1 MTTFPSCVS
10 WTGCPAILACLHYR
24 NEGLS
29 NRPCVTALCRACSG
43 AAERIEQ
50 RAVRGEGSQH
60 DLPSRTAEADAA
72 IGHAETLCCAEV
84 APLGGGIRG
93 DTSEGET

>member
-1 MTTFPSCVS
+1 MLTPAECERPLHHV
-10 WTGCPAILACLHYR
+10 GCGIGAPVK
-24 NEGLS
+24 S
-29 NRPCVTALCRACSG
+29 NH
-43 AAERIEQ
+43 

-84 APLGGGIRG
+84 APLGGGKRG
-93 DTSEGET
+93 DTSEGEQ